1 VRTAHATGIW
11 FTSHI
16 NENVAE
22 VDTVARLFPESRD
35 YLDSYH
41 RHGLVTEQSVFAHNV
56 HATDAELEMMGG
68 LGAWASHCPTRNPAP
83 GSGLFPFQRHVAHG
97 VGVALGSDV
106 GAGTGLFL
114 PKEAL
119 QAYFLQQLMGADGL
133 PLRVPHLL
141 YLATRAGA
149 RALGLDHRVG
159 DFGPGKDFDA
169 VWLRP
174 ETGSTLAVNFEHADN
189 VTDALARMFALATPS
204 DVAQVWVRGQPN
216 GGE

>member
-1 VRTAHATGIW
+1 MAGGIW

-16 NENVAE
+16 NENPAE
-22 VDTVARLFPESRD
+22 VDAVAGLFPASRD

-41 RHGLVTEQSVFAHNV
+41 RHGLVTERSVFAHNV

-68 LGAWASHCPTRNPAP
+68 LGAWASHCPTSNSAL
-83 GSGLFPFQRHVAHG
+83 GSGLFPFQRHVKHG

-119 QAYFLQQLMGADGL
+119 QAYFVQQLMGADGL
-133 PLRVPHLL
+133 PLRVAHLL

-149 RALGLDHRVG
+149 RALGLDHRIG
-159 DFGPGKDFDA
+159 DFAPGKDFDA

-174 ETGSTLAVNFEHADN
+174 QPGSALAVNFEHADN
-189 VTDALARMFALATPS
+189 VTDALARMFTLATPS
-204 DVAQVWVRGQPN
+204 DVAQVWVCGQPN